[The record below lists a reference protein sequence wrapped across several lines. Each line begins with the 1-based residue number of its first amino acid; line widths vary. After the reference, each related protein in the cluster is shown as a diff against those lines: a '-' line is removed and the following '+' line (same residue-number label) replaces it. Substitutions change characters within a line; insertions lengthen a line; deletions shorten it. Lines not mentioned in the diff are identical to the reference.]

1 MVALHHTMMHNGRK
15 SDCIKVTARVGWV
28 GLGEDGGQI
37 GTNFLVTFSSNTVLK
52 ILFFRQA
59 IYFENS
65 CRIMLVVD
73 YYYYYDSCE

>member
-37 GTNFLVTFSSNTVLK
+37 GTNFLLSYLLS
-52 ILFFRQA
+52 QA
-59 IYFENS
+59 TLS
-65 CRIMLVVD
+65 
-73 YYYYYDSCE
+73 